1 MPEKIMRSQEYA
13 ALFMLKA
20 LMYWESI
27 KTIFTEECPRSP
39 KTDLEKGKLTI
50 SHPRM
55 NLLF

>member
-1 MPEKIMRSQEYA
+1 MRSQEYA